1 MGAKLNSSQ
10 ESAHV
15 PKLKPRATSMLDGDE
30 ITFQQQKYDPNK
42 ITKPVEEEWNQSDL
56 RLVNYK
62 KIVIK
67 DSIEKSS
74 KFIQSVYQ
82 TYPVHIENFPKFKSF
97 FSSLIHELR
106 CTKIDEI

>member
-1 MGAKLNSSQ
+1 MEPIGLTVSKLQ
-10 ESAHV
+10 
-15 PKLKPRATSMLDGDE
+15 
-30 ITFQQQKYDPNK
+30 
-42 ITKPVEEEWNQSDL
+42 
-56 RLVNYK
+56 

-74 KFIQSVYQ
+74 EFIQSVYQ